1 MKKQKHNLYKFLF
14 EDKDQGEDATES
26 NLVASGNLRSRQSKD
41 SVDNQIDSL
50 ILKYEFSSIDEKK
63 DEYDSLFESI
73 AMKSLKYLLTEQ
85 DEDAAA
91 DDSADAAADD
101 SAAED
106 TASEDEGTDAS
117 DPAGTEDQASDTPAD
132 SEKVPNLNIDK
143 FTKRCVRLISSPQ
156 HLLNLKTAIIN
167 RIKNFLDNHYG
178 DAYVSEFLNILENE
192 HGIIAEEFE
201 ESDYNLKEPDTP
213 FAVGANASGTT
224 SG

>member
-1 MKKQKHNLYKFLF
+1 MKKQKYNLYKFLF
-14 EDKDQGEDATES
+14 EDKDQVEDATES
-26 NLVASGNLRSRQSKD
+26 NLVASGNLKSRQSKD

-73 AMKSLKYLLTEQ
+73 AMKSLQYLLTEQ
-85 DEDAAA
+85 DEGDEAA
-91 DDSADAAADD
+91 DDSADEAADD
-101 SAAED
+101 
-106 TASEDEGTDAS
+106 TAGEDEGTDAS

-178 DAYVSEFLNILENE
+178 DAYVSEFINILENE
-192 HGIIAEEFE
+192 HGITAGEFE

-224 SG
+224 SE